1 MDINIKFLGNSKISI
16 NKETITISQNKPKAV
31 LFYILYKKYCT
42 RDEIITIFW
51 PNLSIN
57 KGRLN
62 LRSVLHKLRDKLK
75 YEIIVSSGNDILK
88 INEKYNL
95 IQDIDMVLDT
105 NNTKYFE
112 FDDFIFMRNHGIKN
126 CPEWDKRCL
135 KKFNCK

>member
-75 YEIIVSSGNDILK
+75 YEIIISSGNDILK
-88 INEKYNL
+88 INEKCSKNL
-95 IQDIDMVLDT
+95 IKLGLFKDLRKINAFYKGKRIRST
-105 NNTKYFE
+105 FTYFN
-112 FDDFIFMRNHGIKN
+112 ISKIIAS
-126 CPEWDKRCL
+126 
-135 KKFNCK
+135 